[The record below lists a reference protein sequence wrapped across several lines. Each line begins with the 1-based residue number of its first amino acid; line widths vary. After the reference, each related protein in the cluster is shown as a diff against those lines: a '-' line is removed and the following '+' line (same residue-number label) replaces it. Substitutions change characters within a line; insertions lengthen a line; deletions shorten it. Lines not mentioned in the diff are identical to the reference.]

1 MYYPKESQFT
11 GHASKR
17 VYEEVYTNEDMT
29 NDNVNVNNGYYTL
42 RVPSLF
48 SSDLSQE
55 KAISPRRV
63 MCEPNAHI
71 FYTRISYWTEQGG
84 RLAVNSFYII

>member
-29 NDNVNVNNGYYTL
+29 ND
-42 RVPSLF
+42 S
-48 SSDLSQE
+48 
-55 KAISPRRV
+55 A
-63 MCEPNAHI
+63 
-71 FYTRISYWTEQGG
+71 
-84 RLAVNSFYII
+84 YIWGDQIHVKMNI